1 MSDLI
6 RRGEALKALLKVPCK
21 IDSDNYT
28 WIRLSD
34 AFGTIDEDVPSAE
47 PEPKWIPV
55 TEALP
60 EEETDVLVTVHFD
73 GHKVSTVDYLPPSDY
88 VEIASHV
95 DGLWSSLSDEYKIAW
110 NKHHVVAWMETPEP
124 WRGE

>member
-6 RRGEALKALLKVPCK
+6 RRGDALKALLKVPCK

-47 PEPKWIPV
+47 PERPKGEW
-55 TEALP
+55 
-60 EEETDVLVTVHFD
+60 
-73 GHKVSTVDYLPPSDY
+73 
-88 VEIASHV
+88 V
-95 DGLWSSLSDEYKIAW
+95 DGLPYVNSHWWVCSIC
-110 NKHHVVAWMETPEP
+110 HVPAPENHTGYNFCP
-124 WRGE
+124 NCGARMTRGE

>member
-6 RRGEALKALLKVPCK
+6 RREDALKALLKLPCK

-47 PEPKWIPV
+47 PERKKGRWIEQDDSWDGV
-55 TEALP
+55 YYECSVCKEAYTLI
-60 EEETDVLVTVHFD
+60 D
-73 GHKVSTVDYLPPSDY
+73 GTPSDNLY
-88 VEIASHV
+88 HFCPNCGADMRYE
-95 DGLWSSLSDEYKIAW
+95 
-110 NKHHVVAWMETPEP
+110 
-124 WRGE
+124 R

>member
-6 RRGEALKALLKVPCK
+6 RREDALKALLKLPCK

-47 PEPKWIPV
+47 PERTKGRWI
-55 TEALP
+55 
-60 EEETDVLVTVHFD
+60 
-73 GHKVSTVDYLPPSDY
+73 
-88 VEIASHV
+88 
-95 DGLWSSLSDEYKIAW
+95 DGLPYVNSHWWVCSVC
-110 NKHHVVAWMETPEP
+110 HVPAPENHTGYNFCP
-124 WRGE
+124 NCGADLRGE

>member
-6 RRGEALKALLKVPCK
+6 RREDALKALLKVPCK

-47 PEPKWIPV
+47 PERKWIPCNERLPLWSEHV
-55 TEALP
+55 DDMVLVCYDNGSIRFDACINGEWAHGNPIAWMPLP
-60 EEETDVLVTVHFD
+60 E
-73 GHKVSTVDYLPPSDY
+73 
-88 VEIASHV
+88 A
-95 DGLWSSLSDEYKIAW
+95 
-110 NKHHVVAWMETPEP
+110 